1 MNRTL
6 CLDVSAVTDLAG
18 INLLPELQKLG
29 YKLKTTS
36 LAWERAGLATS
47 GNTLTPNGYPVIEPI
62 TDEMWEELLKM
73 KSAHKG
79 MTLADLSILL
89 YAYDN
94 LTPLIS
100 PDAAIRMQAS
110 KMEIAVVGYES
121 LLDELVEAGILQQM
135 KARQYHL
142 QLIENNP
149 FYEPENGGQTM
160 AADVLMA
167 YKKSKSKILP

>member
-36 LAWERAGLATS
+36 LAWERASLAIPGKTS
-47 GNTLTPNGYPVIEPI
+47 TPVSYPVIEPV

-89 YAYDN
+89 FAQVN
-94 LTPLIS
+94 RFRLVS
-100 PDAAIRMQAS
+100 PDKAISRLAL
-110 KMEIAVVGYES
+110 KMGIKLIGYEC
-121 LLDELVEAGILQQM
+121 LLDELEEAGILQQM
-135 KARQYHL
+135 KARQYLL

-149 FYEPENGGQTM
+149 LYEPENGGQNM
-160 AADVLMA
+160 AADVLVM

>member
-36 LAWERAGLATS
+36 LAWERVSLAAP
-47 GNTLTPNGYPVIEPI
+47 GKTLTPVSYPVIEPVA
-62 TDEMWEELLKM
+62 DEMWEELLKM

-110 KMEIAVVGYES
+110 KMEIAVVGYVS

-149 FYEPENGGQTM
+149 LYEPENGGQTQ
-160 AADVLMA
+160 AANVLVM